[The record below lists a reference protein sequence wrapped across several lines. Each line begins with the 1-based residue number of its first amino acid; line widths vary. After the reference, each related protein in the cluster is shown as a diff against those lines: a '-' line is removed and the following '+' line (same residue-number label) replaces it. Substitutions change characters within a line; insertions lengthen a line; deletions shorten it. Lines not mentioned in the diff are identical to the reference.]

1 MYFMTVDVI
10 DKDFVAIKVSKKI
23 GKAGIKRLSDYAKF
37 LEMNKD
43 APKKKVSK
51 KIIKELADEITSA
64 AWEKLKE
71 KRGFK
76 W

>member
-1 MYFMTVDVI
+1 MATEAI
-10 DKDFVAIKVSKKI
+10 DKDYVTIKVSKKI
-23 GKAGIKRLSDYAKF
+23 GAAGIKRIRDYARL
-37 LEMNKD
+37 LEINKD
-43 APKKKVSK
+43 APKRISQK
-51 KIIKELADEITSA
+51 KITELADEITAS

>member
-1 MYFMTVDVI
+1 MATAAI
-10 DKDFVAIKVSKKI
+10 DKDFVTIRISKKI
-23 GKAGIKRLSDYAKF
+23 GATGIKRVKDYVRF
-37 LEMNKD
+37 LEINKD
-43 APKKKVSK
+43 ASKNVSRKK
-51 KIIKELADEITSA
+51 IKELADEITAS